1 MLKSGSKGVDTTHLC
16 VNTNFSIF
24 SIPQL
29 IRGTRAMIPINS
41 SDCYSAVM
49 WQAPTNI
56 CWWYC
61 CQYLLHEID
70 VNIFIMS
77 GYVLYKYKHV
87 HNWMTRS

>member
-41 SDCYSAVM
+41 SELLFNGNVASTHKHMLVVLLSIP
-49 WQAPTNI
+49 AP
-56 CWWYC
+56 
-61 CQYLLHEID
+61 
-70 VNIFIMS
+70 
-77 GYVLYKYKHV
+77 YKYIYIYIV
-87 HNWMTRS
+87 STGSG